1 MKGKLVMS
9 QINEE
14 KIHAYMATEYY
25 VRSDEKEFILKI
37 GLISPEIK
45 KLYAIKKQ
53 DCALFITAFN
63 PYGQQQDDGTNLA
76 AHQRL
81 GAQLRSLTS
90 HVYEGQGADPHGD
103 WPPELSYLA
112 LGINRETAEMLG
124 QQAHQDAVV
133 WIGPGALP
141 ELLLLR

>member
-1 MKGKLVMS
+1 MTS
-9 QINEE
+9 INED
-14 KIHAYMATEYY
+14 KISAYMATEYY
-25 VRSDEKEFILKI
+25 VRFDEKEFILKI

-45 KLYAIKKQ
+45 EIYAIKKL

-63 PYGQQQDDGTNLA
+63 PYGKQQDDEENLA
-76 AHQRL
+76 VHQRL
-81 GAQLRSLTS
+81 GAQLRSLTG
-90 HVYEGQGADPHGD
+90 HVYEGQGADPHGN

-133 WIGPGALP
+133 WIGPDALP